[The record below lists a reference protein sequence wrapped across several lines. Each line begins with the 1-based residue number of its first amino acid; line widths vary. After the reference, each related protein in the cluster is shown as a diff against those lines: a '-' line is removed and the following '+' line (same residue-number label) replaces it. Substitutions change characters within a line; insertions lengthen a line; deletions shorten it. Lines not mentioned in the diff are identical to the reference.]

1 MTIHK
6 PSLAEAPL
14 DITPL
19 PGPRNSRPR
28 WTGETIDAPGDKPF
42 ARYLPAP
49 ADVRRRLTQ
58 HRGLGIDAGKGFALL
73 AMLAVHALP
82 QFDPATGDATWSW
95 TMFGGTATALF
106 CVLAGTG
113 LALTTGADERYRGR
127 RFQRSLVNIVIRAL
141 LLFGVGVAVNSIM
154 DLGQANILVYF
165 AAMYLLALPLYALRG
180 RQLLVLVMLFVV
192 LTPIVRYVFDHQIQ
206 GAGFHANP
214 VMTDLAND
222 PLGVVS
228 TIFLTG
234 TFPAITWITF
244 ICLGLAIGRLS
255 LLRPGAPLLLVT
267 TGLIIGGGAKLV
279 SWMITRSTAGYN
291 LIWDAFPEAS
301 QAQIDRFLEFGP
313 DGTMPTGSPGWLLSA
328 APLTGTPLS
337 IAIGGGFSLAI
348 IGACIGL
355 AQKLQPVL
363 KPIIDVGT
371 MPVTIYVGHLLLF
384 SLAGHIVSGWALF
397 TLETVLLVAFAM
409 LWRKQ
414 FSQGP
419 LEYVITN
426 VAAFVARVVL
436 PVKSDEQR

>member
-14 DITPL
+14 ESTPL
-19 PGPRNSRPR
+19 PGPRRPRPR
-28 WTGETIDAPGDKPF
+28 WTGESIDARGDKPF

-49 ADVRRRLTQ
+49 ADVRRRLVQ
-58 HRGLGIDAGKGFALL
+58 RRSLGIDAGKGFALL
-73 AMLAVHALP
+73 AMFAVHALP
-82 QFDPATGDATWSW
+82 QLNPDTGDATWSW
-95 TMFGGTATALF
+95 ALFGGTATALF
-106 CVLAGTG
+106 CILAGTG
-113 LALTTGADERYRGR
+113 LALATGADERYRGR
-127 RFQRSLVNIVIRAL
+127 RFERSLINIVIRAL
-141 LLFGVGVAVNSIM
+141 LLFGIGMAVNSTM

-192 LTPIVRYVFDHQIQ
+192 LTPIIRYIFDSQVQ
-206 GAGFHANP
+206 GAGPYANP
-214 VMTDLAND
+214 VFTDLAHD

-228 TIFLTG
+228 TVFLTG

-255 LLRPGAPLLLVT
+255 LLRPGTPLLLVT
-267 TGLIIGGGAKLV
+267 TGLIIGGGAKLI
-279 SWMITRSTAGYN
+279 SWMIARSTAGYD
-291 LIWDAFPEAS
+291 IISGAFPEAS
-301 QAQIDRFLEFGP
+301 QAQVDRFLTFGP
-313 DGTMPTGSPGWLLSA
+313 EGTLPTGSPGWLLSA

-348 IGACIGL
+348 IGVCIGV
-355 AQKLQPVL
+355 AQKFQSVL

-371 MPVTIYVGHLLLF
+371 MPITMYVGHLLLF
-384 SLAGHIVSGWALF
+384 SLAGHIVSGWALL
-397 TLETVLLVAFAM
+397 TLEVLVLVAFAM

-419 LEYVITN
+419 LEYIITN
-426 VAAFVARVVL
+426 VAAFVARVIL
-436 PVKSDEQR
+436 PVKSGQQR